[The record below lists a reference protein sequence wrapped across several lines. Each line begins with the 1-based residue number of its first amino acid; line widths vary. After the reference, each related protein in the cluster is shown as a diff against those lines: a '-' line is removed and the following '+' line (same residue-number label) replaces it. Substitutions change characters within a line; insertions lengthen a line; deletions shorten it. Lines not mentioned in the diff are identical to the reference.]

1 VRRPGR
7 TRGGPLPRPGPGP
20 VAAGSGSARSRTT
33 RPAAAESGFALLVA
47 LFAVFM
53 VGVALSLLALSL
65 AVRLRMAH
73 EEARA
78 TVLTALCDAAVA
90 ETLAGIAIGQ
100 VDGVGEH
107 PFGSGTIGSE
117 VQTVAAQHYRITA
130 TAHVGGKA
138 RTVLADVVRD
148 VQGTR
153 VVHWRRVPG

>member
-7 TRGGPLPRPGPGP
+7 TRAGPRPRPGPA
-20 VAAGSGSARSRTT
+20 AAGSDFARSRQGG
-33 RPAAAESGFALLVA
+33 PATAESGFALLVA

-65 AVRLRMAH
+65 ALRLRMAH
-73 EEARA
+73 EEARG

-90 ETLAGIAIGQ
+90 ETLAGIAAGQ
-100 VDGVGEH
+100 VDGVGQH
-107 PFGSGTIGSE
+107 SFGGGTIGSE
-117 VQTVAAQHYRITA
+117 VQTVGAQHYRITA

-153 VVHWRRVPG
+153 VVHWQRVPG

>member
-1 VRRPGR
+1 MTSPGLARRPP
-7 TRGGPLPRPGPGP
+7 GG
-20 VAAGSGSARSRTT
+20 
-33 RPAAAESGFALLVA
+33 PAAADSGFALLVA

-90 ETLAGIAIGQ
+90 ETLSGIAAGQ
-100 VDGVGEH
+100 FGGVGEH
-107 PFGSGTIGSE
+107 TFGSGTIGSE
-117 VQTVAAQHYRITA
+117 VRAVGVQHYRITA
-130 TAHVGGKA
+130 TARVGGKA
-138 RTVLADVVRD
+138 RQVLADVVRD

-153 VVHWRRVPG
+153 VVHWERVPG